1 LLKSSENDLTDIIL
15 EKSYGQQLTDQEIDE
30 IINTEIRRH
39 TTFIEKQIEDLE
51 IDEIINTE
59 IRRHTTF
66 IEKQIEDLDK
76 GFGNKS

>member
-39 TTFIEKQIEDLE
+39 TTFIEKQIEDL
-51 IDEIINTE
+51 
-59 IRRHTTF
+59 
-66 IEKQIEDLDK
+66 DK